1 MMLVQRLAISMSV
14 TINTHSPASARFR
27 NNSPF
32 NTWKHNICIYF
43 TFIPNTIV
51 IKTNQTKQILENIAN
66 ILNDVMLCINKPL
79 THNS

>member
-1 MMLVQRLAISMSV
+1 VLDSGITLLSIPGN
-14 TINTHSPASARFR
+14 I
-27 NNSPF
+27 
-32 NTWKHNICIYF
+32 NICIYF